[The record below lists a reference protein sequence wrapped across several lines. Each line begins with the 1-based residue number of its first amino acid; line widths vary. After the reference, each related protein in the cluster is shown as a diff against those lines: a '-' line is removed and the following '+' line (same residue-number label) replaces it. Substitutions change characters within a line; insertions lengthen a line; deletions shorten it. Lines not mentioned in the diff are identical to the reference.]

1 MRFMELKRSSYI
13 LLAGVLFFA
22 FCWIVGVILDD
33 SWTFGVNTMSELGI
47 SDTFAKYLFLAG
59 CVVTGLCI
67 SVYGYIENRE
77 TGISLKDYAFYV
89 LILSGILLIGVGVFT
104 MDYGIIHNIFA
115 WLFFGSLY
123 IVMILYTIYSVKIK
137 NYGVAILTFVILIT
151 GVLLIILTPLAFIE
165 SVFVILFMAWMIII
179 DISKYTNGMCIC

>member
-1 MRFMELKRSSYI
+1 MRFTELERSSYI
-13 LLAGVLFFA
+13 LLTGVLFFA
-22 FCWIVGVILDD
+22 CCWIAGVILDG

-67 SVYGYIENRE
+67 SVYGYIESRE
-77 TGISLKDYAFYV
+77 TGTTLKEYAFYI
-89 LILSGILLIGVGVFT
+89 LILSSILLIGVGIFT
-104 MDYGIIHNIFA
+104 MDYGIVHNIFA

-123 IVMILYTIYSVKIK
+123 VFMIIYMIYFVIK
-137 NYGVAILTFVILIT
+137 RYYSVAILTFAILIT

-179 DISKYTNGMCIC
+179 DISKYTNRICIS